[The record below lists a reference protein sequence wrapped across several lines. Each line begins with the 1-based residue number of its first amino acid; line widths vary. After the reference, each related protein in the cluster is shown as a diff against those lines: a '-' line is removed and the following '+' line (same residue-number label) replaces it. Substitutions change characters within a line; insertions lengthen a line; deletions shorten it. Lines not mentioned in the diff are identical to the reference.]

1 MQRVRCIPDRSAS
14 VQAKL
19 RALPSLPADA
29 FCCPPRD
36 TFAIPAPPP
45 GGRIADAE
53 HADYCPRLRRHRLAR
68 YARRRNMKPHRR
80 LN

>member
-1 MQRVRCIPDRSAS
+1 MKRVRCIPDRSAS
-14 VQAKL
+14 IQAKL